1 MLSNT
6 ARPSAEPRPALA
18 RLELERL
25 DGLACGCVVS
35 VQRVPPTGVFFVSV
49 EAKGPYC
56 PFAGHRTDQFFR
68 IGDPTDWLDEGGDAD
83 TGGQDDGGGGTAAA
97 A

>member
-6 ARPSAEPRPALA
+6 PRPPAEPRPALA

-56 PFAGHRTDQFFR
+56 PFAGHRTDRFFR
-68 IGDPTDWLDEGGDAD
+68 IGDARDWPEEDEDAGA
-83 TGGQDDGGGGTAAA
+83 GGQDDDGGGTAAA